1 MDKFRVLIVDDED
14 DFRETLS
21 LRLRNR
27 KFIVDDAQGG
37 EKALDLLSNQD
48 FDVIILDV
56 LMPGMSG
63 LACLQEIKKM
73 KPLVEVILL
82 TGHEEV
88 ESGIEGMRMGAF
100 EYLEKPVP
108 LDELIEKME
117 LAYEK
122 KIMHGRLD

>member
-27 KFIVDDAQGG
+27 KFIVDEAQSG
-37 EKALDLLSNQD
+37 EKALELLSNQD
-48 FDVIILDV
+48 FDIIILDV
-56 LMPGMSG
+56 LMPGMGG

-82 TGHEEV
+82 TGDEEV

-122 KIMHGRLD
+122 K

>member
-27 KFIVDDAQGG
+27 KFIVDEAQSG
-37 EKALDLLSNQD
+37 EKALELLSNQD
-48 FDVIILDV
+48 FDIIILDV
-56 LMPGMSG
+56 LMPGMGG

-82 TGHEEV
+82 TGHEDV

-122 KIMHGRLD
+122 K

>member
-27 KFIVDDAQGG
+27 KFIVDVAQSG
-37 EKALDLLSNQD
+37 EKALELLSNQD

-56 LMPGMSG
+56 LMPGMDG
-63 LACLQEIKKM
+63 LACLKEIKKM

-82 TGHEEV
+82 TGREEV

-100 EYLEKPVP
+100 EYLEKPLP
-108 LDELIEKME
+108 LDELLEKME
-117 LAYEK
+117 LAYER
-122 KIMHGRLD
+122 KIMHLKLG

>member
-27 KFIVDDAQGG
+27 KFIVDEAQSG
-37 EKALDLLSNQD
+37 EKALELLSNQD
-48 FDVIILDV
+48 FDIIILDV
-56 LMPGMSG
+56 LMPGMGG

-82 TGHEEV
+82 TGDEEV

-108 LDELIEKME
+108 LDELIETME

-122 KIMHGRLD
+122 K